1 MNETERIKKRATYFI
16 PHFVF
21 TQRRRRDNLSLR
33 IESHHFK
40 THARCAARLYLV
52 FVFEEINACATSL
65 IRNYCCFLVYLAFK
79 RIRGMWGSNKEDN
92 DKE

>member
-1 MNETERIKKRATYFI
+1 MNETERIKRRPTYFL

-40 THARCAARLYLV
+40 TYARRAARLYLV
-52 FVFEEINACATSL
+52 FVFEEINACATSF
-65 IRNYCCFLVYLAFK
+65 IRNYCCFFSLLGIEK
-79 RIRGMWGSNKEDN
+79 NKGDVG
-92 DKE
+92 KLQRR